1 MSRSYQHQCFHG
13 DIFSEMQYG
22 IDEDFLPAGLD
33 MMTQQ
38 CSLIYETTNIS
49 IYSIPL
55 MKMKY
60 FIVEEKQH
68 IAKHH
73 CLKCVSW
80 TPCIP
85 VAPVQGLYSLS
96 GRTSY
101 RKILWSLEAARFK
114 FRLFQSL
121 CNLTGT
127 SAAVLLRSSSNFRSI
142 QSLKHPISWLWDF
155 TISCGKVSIRLV
167 NRGPLPCPRP
177 GT

>member
-13 DIFSEMQYG
+13 EIFSEMQYG
-22 IDEDFLPAGLD
+22 IDEDFLPVGLD
-33 MMTQQ
+33 MITQQ
-38 CSLIYETTNIS
+38 CSLIYETTNTP

-73 CLKCVSW
+73 CLKCVSR

-101 RKILWSLEAARFK
+101 RKKSREVWKLRDSSLDFSNRSAIWQAPQQQCCWEAHQILD
-114 FRLFQSL
+114 QY
-121 CNLTGT
+121 N
-127 SAAVLLRSSSNFRSI
+127 
-142 QSLKHPISWLWDF
+142 H
-155 TISCGKVSIRLV
+155 
-167 NRGPLPCPRP
+167 
-177 GT
+177 